1 MSRPREELI
10 RELAQDLAPP
20 ARLAPAG
27 TAALAWLGA
36 CALFVAG
43 ATLATGPLRPGA
55 LRQLVFEP
63 SFGVDVLLGVLAG
76 AAAIRGVARLRI
88 PGLASGLRGAGP
100 ALALLFAWLA
110 YQVLAWLWWREPA
123 SALGARPGCIVQ
135 VVLFALP
142 PLAGALLLAR
152 RAAPLERAWTGL
164 LAGLAAGAL
173 GALAMELACM
183 REPLHALTAHL
194 SPILFVAA
202 AGAALGRAVLRPV

>member
-1 MSRPREELI
+1 MRRPRDELI
-10 RELAQDLAPP
+10 RALAQDLAPP
-20 ARLAPAG
+20 ARLVSAG
-27 TAALAWLGA
+27 AAALAWLGA

-55 LRQLVFEP
+55 LRQLVAEP
-63 SFGVDVLLGVLAG
+63 SFGASVLLGALAG

-88 PGLASGLRGAGP
+88 PGLASGWRGAAP
-100 ALALLFAWLA
+100 ALALL
-110 YQVLAWLWWREPA
+110 LAWLGYQLLAWRVWQEPA
-123 SALGARPGCIVQ
+123 SALGARPGCVVQ

-142 PLAGALLLAR
+142 PLTGALLLAR

-183 REPLHALTAHL
+183 RDPLHALAAHL
-194 SPILFVAA
+194 APILLVAA
-202 AGAALGRAVLRPV
+202 AGAALGRRVLRPV